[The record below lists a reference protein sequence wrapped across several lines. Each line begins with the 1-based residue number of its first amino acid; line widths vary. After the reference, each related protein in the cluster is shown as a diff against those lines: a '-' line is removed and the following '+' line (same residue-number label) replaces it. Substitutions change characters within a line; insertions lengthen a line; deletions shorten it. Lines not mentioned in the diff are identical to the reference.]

1 MMILKNRTYVL
12 DLFRPSFILI
22 VYTENNRHTG
32 PIPSEL
38 GALDLLWMIDLG
50 NNALTGSIP
59 TEIANISLILSEVRF
74 NDNFLTGTL
83 PELQPHDILYLNNNT
98 ITGPIPAS
106 IFNLSISGLKVN
118 DNDLTGAVTQE
129 FCDNLSFVEGFDNVY
144 DLWVDDS
151 PWFIDRP
158 LVSCPCCDDVNCHLW
173 NREDIIIVGGTR
185 KPSCPTSNSFTKDIF
200 ERFIIIDD
208 VAKVTHGEGIGKGIA
223 GPLDLCLSPT
233 GCFSLKHEV
242 EDGRGDGE
250 LTWDREYRVV
260 YSNTSR
266 KLEEKDICDAIEI
279 CGEVIGPEDPRR
291 VGFNHLT
298 HVLLSDLSILDR
310 PDLPDYQAL
319 CWLMKDDT
327 LYENYSVCDGTLLQ
341 RYVMALLYYTYK
353 ISLGFQKLEPLDTCF
368 WTGVTCDPKGRF
380 VEELDLSGQ
389 GLKGHFVTELGL
401 LTRLRKINLSDNELF
416 GIIDNKIF
424 EYLPILDTF
433 DVSTNK
439 FGGQIPRGLLILPKI
454 EEIDL
459 SNNLLVG
466 QMPNNLDY
474 SQSIKKFD
482 VENNLL
488 IGFIPSKFIDVM
500 QLEYIGLAKN
510 NFRGAIDSRFG
521 LLSNLKELH
530 LNQNSL
536 SGSIPSELFDLSNLE
551 KIELQSNGLTG
562 SIPTVIGLIKN
573 ATVIALNHNFLKGP
587 IPLQMSELTKLQ
599 YLQLH
604 VNFLTGTAPFFPHLR
619 AIGEDN
625 RYITDC
631 GSPFHH
637 ISTAITCPTCTTC
650 CNSDEMCQVNLIW
663 NVDIVYVGFIVTFAV
678 PLGLGLL
685 CLLVYKGFRVKDNR
699 DPLSIFD
706 EDSSYALVFSD
717 SKFAYFIFL
726 VTFFVQGLFYYTFL
740 LASSFEDVSS
750 DWQFTLICPNTS
762 AVCKDSNTVSKF
774 GWFLFFVVTIAT
786 LGVDY
791 VNSALQI
798 RKSMALLDPWLFVS
812 GFLHMGMTVLALFA
826 SGFYNQALA
835 TSNTE
840 LIVNAV
846 ILLFINDLDEQFM
859 NIFQVLAPD
868 WIDQRIEEVRKN
880 MASRREDDSR
890 KASTLMVRDVPEGVS
905 P

>member
-1 MMILKNRTYVL
+1 MFSTY
-12 DLFRPSFILI
+12 
-22 VYTENNRHTG
+22 H
-32 PIPSEL
+32 SEK
-38 GALDLLWMIDLG
+38 
-50 NNALTGSIP
+50 
-59 TEIANISLILSEVRF
+59 F
-74 NDNFLTGTL
+74 N
-83 PELQPHDILYLNNNT
+83 
-98 ITGPIPAS
+98 
-106 IFNLSISGLKVN
+106 
-118 DNDLTGAVTQE
+118 
-129 FCDNLSFVEGFDNVY
+129 
-144 DLWVDDS
+144 
-151 PWFIDRP
+151 
-158 LVSCPCCDDVNCHLW
+158 
-173 NREDIIIVGGTR
+173 
-185 KPSCPTSNSFTKDIF
+185 
-200 ERFIIIDD
+200 
-208 VAKVTHGEGIGKGIA
+208 
-223 GPLDLCLSPT
+223 
-233 GCFSLKHEV
+233 
-242 EDGRGDGE
+242 
-250 LTWDREYRVV
+250 
-260 YSNTSR
+260 
-266 KLEEKDICDAIEI
+266 
-279 CGEVIGPEDPRR
+279 
-291 VGFNHLT
+291 
-298 HVLLSDLSILDR
+298 
-310 PDLPDYQAL
+310 
-319 CWLMKDDT
+319 
-327 LYENYSVCDGTLLQ
+327 
-341 RYVMALLYYTYK
+341 
-353 ISLGFQKLEPLDTCF
+353 
-368 WTGVTCDPKGRF
+368 
-380 VEELDLSGQ
+380 
-389 GLKGHFVTELGL
+389 
-401 LTRLRKINLSDNELF
+401 
-416 GIIDNKIF
+416 
-424 EYLPILDTF
+424 
-433 DVSTNK
+433 
-439 FGGQIPRGLLILPKI
+439 
-454 EEIDL
+454 
-459 SNNLLVG
+459 
-466 QMPNNLDY
+466 
-474 SQSIKKFD
+474 

-488 IGFIPSKFIDVM
+488 IGFIPSKLIDVM

-604 VNFLTGTAPFFPHLR
+604 VNFLTGTAPFLPHLR
-619 AIGEDN
+619 AMGEDN

-637 ISTAITCPTCTTC
+637 ISTPITCPTCTTC

-663 NVDIVYVGFIVTFAV
+663 NIDIVYVGFIVTFAV

-791 VNSALQI
+791 VNSALQL

-868 WIDQRIEEVRKN
+868 WIGQRIEEVRKN